1 MWNRFP
7 LKVMRVTMDA
17 CRQREYSRVAGKS
30 HQNYPIGELP
40 TDIFTPNRKGR
51 AMAAGHRTGLVS
63 THVDRPKQ

>member
-1 MWNRFP
+1 VEPVPAQGNARHHERLPAEGILARGWEISSE
-7 LKVMRVTMDA
+7 L
-17 CRQREYSRVAGKS
+17 
-30 HQNYPIGELP
+30 PIGELP